1 MSIVLSDVTQPWGA
15 VVSLLT
21 NMIMELR
28 EVEGFSQGHRAELG
42 LGASYGTPVSTPGGQ
57 GPWRAVRMLRKGGVP
72 EIVSPSSGWAS
83 ILLVVRH

>member
-1 MSIVLSDVTQPWGA
+1 MSFSVEPGPKNGAECVAGNSAGAEGDELSLPWT
-15 VVSLLT
+15 SE
-21 NMIMELR
+21 I
-28 EVEGFSQGHRAELG
+28 AELG

-57 GPWRAVRMLRKGGVP
+57 GPWQAVRMLRKGGVP